1 MDKSF
6 LMLHY
11 LQTMLQH
18 PIVLPEPNENIHFLL
33 GYI

>member
-1 MDKSF
+1 
-6 LMLHY
+6 MLHY

-18 PIVLPEPNENIHFLL
+18 PIVPPKPNENIHFLL